1 MVWRCGGSCQSMQ
14 ACRPNLAICAHAL
27 ARAGYVPTED
37 ESGEEEDEV
46 RRSAAAVRALGH

>member
-1 MVWRCGGSCQSMQ
+1 MQ